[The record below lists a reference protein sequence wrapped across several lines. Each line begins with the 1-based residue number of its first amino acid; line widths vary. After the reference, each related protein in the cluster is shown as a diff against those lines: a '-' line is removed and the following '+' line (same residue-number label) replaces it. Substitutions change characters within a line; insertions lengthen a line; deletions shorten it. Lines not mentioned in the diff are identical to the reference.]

1 MDFVGKCQISGRKKS
16 TTHTPYVEDSTQ
28 AERERREKGRESEE
42 EEEDR
47 RLRRLPLPPFLS
59 PTFFWEEEDVLDDER
74 ERTLIEIVTP
84 HDYTIII
91 CAQRESTKRARER
104 AKERE
109 KRGEE
114 DGLLLFLSRASFVGS
129 RKRRTPWQ
137 TRRI

>member
-1 MDFVGKCQISGRKKS
+1 MGKCQISGRKKS

-74 ERTLIEIVTP
+74 ERTIDRNCDTSRL
-84 HDYTIII
+84 YYYNL
-91 CAQRESTKRARER
+91 CAEREHETRARESER
-104 AKERE
+104 KRE
-109 KRGEE
+109 KRG
-114 DGLLLFLSRASFVGS
+114 GGRSTSLSLAGVLC
-129 RKRRTPWQ
+129 W
-137 TRRI
+137 IA

>member
-1 MDFVGKCQISGRKKS
+1 MGKCQISGRKKS

-74 ERTLIEIVTP
+74 ERTIDRNCDTSRL
-84 HDYTIII
+84 YYNL
-91 CAQRESTKRARER
+91 CAEREHETRARESER
-104 AKERE
+104 KRE
-109 KRGEE
+109 KRG
-114 DGLLLFLSRASFVGS
+114 GGRSTSLSLAGVLC
-129 RKRRTPWQ
+129 W
-137 TRRI
+137 IA